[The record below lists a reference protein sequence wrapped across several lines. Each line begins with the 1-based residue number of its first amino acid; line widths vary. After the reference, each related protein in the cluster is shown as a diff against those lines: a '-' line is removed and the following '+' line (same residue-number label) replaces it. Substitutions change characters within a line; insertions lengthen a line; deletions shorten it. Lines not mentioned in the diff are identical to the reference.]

1 MNATT
6 NHTETLTWTGKTE
19 WGSVGKTY
27 RASFELDGA
36 DVSLVIDQPR
46 KGHWTI
52 RGWVG
57 GDFAAYRDG
66 FRTLKDAKVAA
77 QDTVVPSIRRWI
89 ADRKQADDVLAAA
102 MSAGAPCTCSS
113 PVHTMNCGI
122 GARPTVI
129 RKASA

>member
-6 NHTETLTWTGKTE
+6 NHTETLTWTSKTE
-19 WGSVGKTY
+19 WGRVGKTY
-27 RASFELDGA
+27 RASLDLDGA

-52 RGWVG
+52 RGWAD

-66 FRTLKDAKVAA
+66 FRTLKTAKAAA
-77 QDTVVPSIRRWI
+77 QDIVVPSIRRRI

-102 MSAGAPCTCSS
+102 MSAGAPCACSS

-122 GARPTVI
+122 GARPSTVW
-129 RKASA
+129 KAGA